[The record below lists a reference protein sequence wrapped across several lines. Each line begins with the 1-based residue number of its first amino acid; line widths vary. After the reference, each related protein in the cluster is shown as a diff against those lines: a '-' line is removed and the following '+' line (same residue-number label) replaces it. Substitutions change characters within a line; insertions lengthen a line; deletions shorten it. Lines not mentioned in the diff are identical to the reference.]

1 MNDDRE
7 KQIRERAYA
16 LWEQEGR
23 PNGEDLRHWVAA
35 LEDLASDHPNSE
47 IIAENTS
54 VLGDLEPTPQSN
66 TAGKSQLARKASR
79 PVGVTK
85 QAEGQGSSG
94 KSSRKKPASKITT
107 GEEPARTSVRH
118 TEGP

>member
-23 PNGEDLRHWVAA
+23 PEGEDLRHWVAA
-35 LEDLASDHPNSE
+35 WEEIGSDHPDAD

-54 VLGDLEPTPQSN
+54 VLGEPEPTSQSSA
-66 TAGKSQLARKASR
+66 AGESVPARKASR
-79 PVGVTK
+79 PMGGTK
-85 QAEGQGSSG
+85 QTGSQGSSG
-94 KSSRKKPASKITT
+94 KTSKKKPASQITT
-107 GEEPARTSVRH
+107 GEEPAGTSVRH